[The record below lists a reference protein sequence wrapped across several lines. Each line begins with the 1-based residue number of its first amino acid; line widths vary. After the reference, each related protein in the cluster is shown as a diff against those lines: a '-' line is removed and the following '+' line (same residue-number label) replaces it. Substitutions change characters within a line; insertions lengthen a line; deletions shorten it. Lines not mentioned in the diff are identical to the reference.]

1 MVACALTDR
10 GRKRENNQ
18 DSICCVSTPVGNLPN
33 LFIVADGMGGHQGGE
48 FASAFVIEAV
58 VNAVREDTGNNP
70 ITIMNR
76 ALQKAN
82 KNLYE
87 QSLSSPS
94 LEGMGTTLVLACVEG
109 ETLYVSNIGD
119 SRLYII
125 NEEIR
130 QITRDHSL
138 VEELV
143 LQGKMERGSETYLEQ
158 KNIITRAM
166 GIKDQVTVDF
176 FEVEL
181 EKGDILLLCSDGL
194 SNMLEDEEIR
204 DIVWK
209 EEDFTSLPG
218 KLVEAA
224 NNQGGR
230 DNISVV
236 LVKPE

>member
-1 MVACALTDR
+1 MISCALTDC
-10 GRKRENNQ
+10 GRRRDNNQ
-18 DSICCVSTPVGNLPN
+18 DSVYCMDHPIGNLPN
-33 LFIVADGMGGHQGGE
+33 LFMVADGMGGHQAGE
-48 FASAFVIEAV
+48 FASAFAISAVLEAV
-58 VNAVREDTGNNP
+58 HEDTGNNP

-82 KNLYE
+82 RSLYE
-87 QSLSSPS
+87 KSLSSPD

-119 SRLYII
+119 SRLYLV
-125 NEEIR
+125 NEKIR

-143 LQGKMERGSETYLEQ
+143 LQGRLERGSEAYLEQ

-176 FEVEL
+176 FEVDL
-181 EKGDILLLCSDGL
+181 SPGDVILLCSDGL
-194 SNMLEDEEIR
+194 SNMLADEEIQEL
-204 DIVWK
+204 VQQ
-209 EEDFTSLPG
+209 EPEVLELPR
-218 KLVEAA
+218 KLIDAA
-224 NNQGGR
+224 NDRGGR

-236 LVKPE
+236 LIKP